1 MIFKGYI
8 SSRRLLDG
16 SLNQQKVQNLVIRD
30 ACNKRG
36 YDYKLSFTEYGIKD
50 CFLNYNEM
58 LIDIKKN
65 KFDGIAFYS
74 LAQLPEKKT
83 LRTNL
88 YNIIKTSKKKILFS
102 LENILVENKKDI
114 EKIEQLVKLKFFV
127 KRSPK
132 SIKL

>member
-1 MIFKGYI
+1 MVFKGYI

-30 ACNKRG
+30 ACQKRG

-74 LAQLPEKKT
+74 LAQLPKKKSE
-83 LRTNL
+83 RDKL
-88 YNIIKTSKKKILFS
+88 YKIVKNKKKILFS
-102 LENILVENKKDI
+102 LENILASNSKDI
-114 EKIEQLVKLKFFV
+114 
-127 KRSPK
+127 
-132 SIKL
+132 IKLENLFKIKLLLKNCPKNLRIK